1 MPSTLRNANS
11 GGGTK
16 ALTSDA
22 GWGCMLR
29 TGQCVLGNA
38 LVRLHLGRAWRVDH
52 SPRDEGYRRILTW
65 FLDDPSVLCPFSVHR
80 MALVGR
86 ELGKE
91 VGEWFGPSTAAG
103 AIR

>member
-1 MPSTLRNANS
+1 
-11 GGGTK
+11 
-16 ALTSDA
+16 
-22 GWGCMLR
+22 MLR

-38 LVRLHLGRAWRVDH
+38 LMRLHCGPGEQRQAMRDAVADETAADWRPG
-52 SPRDEGYRRILTW
+52 SSSTEYRRILTW